1 MLDPLVP
8 PRCMHSRASPDVLFA
23 APWTQDP
30 KALEDL
36 TGLTEL
42 HAATSAMADDFEL
55 DDSELDADDENWT
68 TL

>member
-1 MLDPLVP
+1 MRL
-8 PRCMHSRASPDVLFA
+8 A
-23 APWTQDP
+23 AMCTQDP

-55 DDSELDADDENWT
+55 DDSELDADEENWT